1 VFLKERCVR
10 LITIGER
17 IKNLREKR
25 DWSQRELAKRT
36 KLHTSVLNR
45 IENNLRPV
53 KDEELVI
60 FSDIFGV
67 SSDYLLGN
75 DSTSKIE
82 EEWYEG
88 VQILQR
94 ANKKLTPKRKATMIR
109 MIEAMLEGEEDL

>member
-1 VFLKERCVR
+1 VSHLP
-10 LITIGER
+10 TIGER

-25 DWSQRELAKRT
+25 DWSQRELASRT

-45 IENNLRPV
+45 IENDLRPV

-60 FSDIFGV
+60 FAEIFDV
-67 SSDYLLGN
+67 TSDYLLGI
-75 DSTSKIE
+75 DSATHAIDNIE

-94 ANKKLTPKRKATMIR
+94 ANKKLTPRKKAAMIR